1 MLEKVK
7 LALRLTSDAFDPEL
21 NDLIAA
27 ALADLGLAGV
37 SKLDTSDALIIR
49 AVVTYCRVHFGTP
62 SDFDRLKA
70 SYDEQKAQLQMA
82 TGYGF
87 PEEAADGQS

>member
-21 NDLIAA
+21 TDLIAA

-37 SKLDTSDALIIR
+37 SNLDTSDALITR
-49 AVVTYCRVHFGTP
+49 AVVTYCRVHFGSP

-87 PEEAADGQS
+87 PKEAANGQS

>member
-7 LALRLTSDAFDPEL
+7 LALRISTSAYDNEIL
-21 NDLIAA
+21 DLISAA
-27 ALADLGLAGV
+27 KADLKIAGIQGAEDDPL
-37 SKLDTSDALIIR
+37 SSR
-49 AVVTYCRVHFGTP
+49 AVITYCRVHFGSP
-62 SDFDRLKA
+62 DDYERVKA

-87 PEEAADGQS
+87 TGSDGNGEG